1 MSVPV
6 LTFFNNKSGVGKTS
20 LVYHLAWM
28 LSDMGYRVL
37 ACDLDP
43 QANLTAAFLD
53 EDHLETLWNDESD
66 TAAKTILQ
74 CVRPLTKVGDAKEPT
89 LAQIPEPSL
98 IFGNLALIPGDLVL
112 AGFEDTLSSEWPKA
126 LGSNPSELFRSFRIL
141 TAFST
146 VMQSGA
152 AQMNASVILADV
164 GPNLGAINRSAL
176 IATDYIVIPLGA
188 DLFSLQSLRYLG
200 PTLNQWRRDWQQRKN
215 NWTQPDFPLPDGRMQ
230 PVGYVVQQHGFHL
243 TRPIKALN
251 EWFNRMPEEYARNL
265 CDDNEGPY
273 PVTPAEDKER
283 ALAIARHY
291 RSLVPMAKEAR
302 KPIFHLT
309 TADGAIGS
317 HAAAANDARQDFKDL
332 ANKIIQEINLD
343 DA

>member
-6 LTFFNNKSGVGKTS
+6 LTFFNNKSGIGTTS

-53 EDHLETLWNDESD
+53 EDHLETLWDDESD

-74 CVRPLTKVGDAKEPT
+74 CVRPLTKVSDTKQPT

-98 IFGNLALIPGDLVL
+98 ILGNLALIPGDLGLV
-112 AGFEDTLSSEWPKA
+112 GFEDTLSSEWPRA
-126 LGSNPSELFRSFRIL
+126 LGPNPSELFR
-141 TAFST
+141 
-146 VMQSGA
+146 
-152 AQMNASVILADV
+152 
-164 GPNLGAINRSAL
+164 
-176 IATDYIVIPLGA
+176 
-188 DLFSLQSLRYLG
+188 
-200 PTLNQWRRDWQQRKN
+200 
-215 NWTQPDFPLPDGRMQ
+215 
-230 PVGYVVQQHGFHL
+230 L
-243 TRPIKALN
+243 TRPIRALN

-265 CDDNEGPY
+265 CGDNEGPY
-273 PVTPAEDKER
+273 PVTPAEDKEC

-291 RSLVPMAKEAR
+291 RSLVPMAKKAR

-317 HAAAANDARQDFKDL
+317 HAAAANDARRDFKNL
-332 ANKIIQEINLD
+332 AKKIVQIIQLD
-343 DA
+343 DT